1 MPNGDKDYQEWKV
14 SNAEF
19 KGFMKAKLGDIENA
33 ITTLCGDTKVQDV
46 RLNKVENRLT
56 ATEVK
61 GGVFGFLGGIIGGFF
76 RSIFG

>member
-1 MPNGDKDYQEWKV
+1 MNNGTEEWKV

-19 KGFMKAKLGDIENA
+19 KGFMKAKLEGIEKSINS
-33 ITTLCGDTKVQDV
+33 LCGETKNQDT

-61 GGVFGFLGGIIGGFF
+61 GGIFGFIGGIIGGLF
-76 RSIFG
+76 RGFIK